1 MISVEADVRADL
13 PGRRRSRIEGFAVAL
28 LAGLSAPLGAQ
39 AGAVPPGASPVAH
52 AGADVVGALVDSIH
66 GGSLAGATVTVVGT
80 SFRTSSIADGTFRL
94 DGIPPGTYTLAVS
107 HPLLDT
113 LGVEIT
119 SRPIVLV
126 EGRVLVIGLATPSSS
141 SVRRGVC
148 PRADTVLAPGLLVGR
163 LRDADTDA
171 PAAAAQVSLV
181 YPELQVSAAAGV
193 HRISRVRR
201 ATVAADGRY
210 AICGLP
216 AKFRGTIQAT
226 RGADA
231 TAEVAVTLKDGFLAL
246 RSLTIGS
253 ASIARGDEPSRP
265 AGTAARQ
272 SGLAALS
279 GRVVNAAGEPV
290 AGAQAEV
297 TDAAV
302 SSATSERGE
311 FSLRSL
317 PSGTRELVIR
327 KVGYESAVLPVELTR
342 REPRKVVVTLVAL
355 APTLPT
361 VQVKASMQD
370 GLKRAGFFDRKA
382 MGMGYYV
389 SPEMID
395 SIRPRALSDLLNTA
409 PGIQVTTTDW
419 GTVVQ
424 STRSVAAQKDACV
437 NLFVDRAPWTSI
449 HPGDLDTAFPVADIV
464 AVEVYGG
471 NSVPSEFTMIG
482 KSCATIVVW
491 TRTSVGKP

>member
-1 MISVEADVRADL
+1 MSLMISAEEHVHAAL
-13 PGRRRSRIEGFAVAL
+13 PSRRWSRIGGFVAAL
-28 LAGLSAPLGAQ
+28 LAGLAAPLAAQ
-39 AGAVPPGASPVAH
+39 SVA
-52 AGADVVGALVDSIH
+52 GALVDSIH
-66 GGSLAGATVTVVGT
+66 GGALAGATVTVVGT
-80 SFRTSSIADGTFRL
+80 SLRTSSAADGTFRF
-94 DGIPPGTYTLAVS
+94 DSIPPGTWTLAVT

-113 LGVEIT
+113 LGAGIT
-119 SRPIVLV
+119 SRSIAVV

-141 SVRRGVC
+141 SVRRAVC
-148 PRADTVLAPGLLVGR
+148 PRADTVLAPGLIVGR

-181 YPELQVSAAAGV
+181 YPELQVSATAGF

-201 ATVAADGRY
+201 ATVAGDGTY

-216 AKFRGTIQAT
+216 ATFRGTLQAT

-231 TAEVAVTLKDGFLAL
+231 TAEVALTLKDGFLLL
-246 RSLTIGS
+246 RSMTIGS
-253 ASIARGDEPSRP
+253 ASIARGAEPARP
-265 AGTAARQ
+265 ADAAAREG
-272 SGLAALS
+272 GLAAIS

-290 AGAQAEV
+290 AGAEAQV
-297 TDAAV
+297 TGAA
-302 SSATSERGE
+302 SASATTERGE

-317 PSGTRELVIR
+317 PSGTRELVVR
-327 KVGYESAVLPVELTR
+327 KVGYESAILPVELTR
-342 REPRKVVVTLVAL
+342 REPRQVVVTLAAL

-361 VQVKASMQD
+361 VEVRASMQD
-370 GLKRAGFFDRKA
+370 GLRRAGFFDRKA

-389 SPEMID
+389 SPDMID
-395 SIRPRALSDLLNTA
+395 SIRPRALSDLLNAA

-424 STRSVAAQKDACV
+424 STRSVAAQKDGCV

-471 NSVPSEFTMIG
+471 ISVPSEFTVIG

-491 TRTSVGKP
+491 TRTSMGKR